1 MKITDMNTITLT
13 QEMYND
19 IKVYADEKKVSV
31 QDFVV
36 TLIARLYPHKPSVSE
51 KKYKMKKTEELSPV
65 LQKIL
70 AMPKTKQLTDND
82 IESAREAYYKEK
94 YEL

>member
-1 MKITDMNTITLT
+1 MNTITLPT
-13 QEMYND
+13 DMYND

-36 TLIARLYPHKPSVSE
+36 TLIAGLFPHKPIINQ
-51 KKYKMKKTEELSPV
+51 KKYEMKKPEELSPV

-70 AMPKTKQLTDND
+70 AMPKTGQLTDSD
-82 IESAREAYYKEK
+82 IEKAREAYYKEK
-94 YEL
+94 YQL